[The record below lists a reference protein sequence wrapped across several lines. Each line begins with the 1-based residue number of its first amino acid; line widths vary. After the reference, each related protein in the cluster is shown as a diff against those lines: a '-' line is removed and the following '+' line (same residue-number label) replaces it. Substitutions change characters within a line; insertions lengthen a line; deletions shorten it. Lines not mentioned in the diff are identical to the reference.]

1 MKLLST
7 QQIQEWDAYT
17 IHNEPISSIDLM
29 ERAAKACVSYIITEA
44 TVNSNIKIFCG
55 KGNNGGDGL
64 AIARQLIKKG
74 FRVTPYIIELGSL
87 GTTAFQTNLQR
98 LHVVCKDIHFIQSD
112 LNFPIINKTDI
123 VVDALMGSGLSRPI
137 TGLYLSLIEHINAAV
152 CNVIS
157 IDLPTGLLIDQC
169 STANTIIKAST
180 TLTFQSLKLCFL
192 AAENAPFF
200 GRIKLLDIQLKPSFL
215 TGLDTNY
222 SMVEEGQIKAILQR
236 RLPFSHKGNFGHA
249 LLIAGGIGKMG
260 AAILSAKACLRPGV
274 GLLTAA
280 IPKNTEQILHIAL
293 PELMV
298 QASDAITLDYTPYA
312 AIGIGPGIGTDET
325 MQENLQQLLKQYQKP
340 IVLDADAINIIA
352 LNPSWVANIPAG
364 SVLTPHPK
372 EFDRLF
378 GKSKNEFDRWQ
389 KALDLS
395 VQYNCVIL
403 VKGHYT
409 LTANNGKG
417 WFNNTGN
424 VGLAK
429 GGSGDILTGII
440 TALLAQGYSS
450 ENAAILGVYLHG
462 LAADFSLD
470 KQSVESLLA
479 SDTIDSIGK
488 AFNYLHT

>member
-112 LNFPIINKTDI
+112 LNFPVINKTDI

-137 TGLYLSLIEHINAAV
+137 TGLYLSLIEHINAAA

-222 SMVEEGQIKAILQR
+222 SMVEEVQIKAMLQHR
-236 RLPFSHKGNFGHA
+236 MPFSHKGNFGHA

-260 AAILSAKACLRPGV
+260 AAILSAKACLRSGV
-274 GLLTAA
+274 GLLSVSIPIDTAP
-280 IPKNTEQILHIAL
+280 IMHIAL

-298 QASDAITLDYTPYA
+298 VSRDAAEIDYKSYA
-312 AIGIGPGIGTDET
+312 AVGVGPGIGTDET
-325 MQENLQQLLKQYQKP
+325 MQQNLQQLLVQYQKP
-340 IVLDADAINIIA
+340 IVLDADALNIIA

-364 SVLTPHPK
+364 SILTPHPK

-378 GKSKNEFDRWQ
+378 GKSNSVFDRWQ
-389 KALDLS
+389 KALDFS

-409 LTANNGKG
+409 LIAHKGKG

-450 ENAAILGVYLHG
+450 ENAAVLGVYLHG

-488 AFNYLHT
+488 AFTYLHT